1 MDEYLSEAEQLLEV
15 VSTPK
20 EMLVMADIKVW
31 KYIIQHENICKQV
44 SGTSFTV
51 VLKMYLM
58 VT

>member
-20 EMLVMADIKVW
+20 EMLVMADIRVW

-44 SGTSFTV
+44 SVISSE
-51 VLKMYLM
+51 LCYSQ
-58 VT
+58 

>member
-1 MDEYLSEAEQLLEV
+1 MDVYLSEAEQLLEV

-44 SGTSFTV
+44 SVISSE
-51 VLKMYLM
+51 LSYSQ
-58 VT
+58 